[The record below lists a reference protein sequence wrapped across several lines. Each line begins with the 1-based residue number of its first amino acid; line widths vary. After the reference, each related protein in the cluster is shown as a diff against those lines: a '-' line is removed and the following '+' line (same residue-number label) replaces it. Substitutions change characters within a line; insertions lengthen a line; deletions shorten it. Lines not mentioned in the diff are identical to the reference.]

1 MTWKKELKMDDYKA
15 EELEK
20 RTSAAH
26 DLAMKFRR
34 TDNVFKRRIEWM
46 LKDTGVYRSQH
57 RLLMHLNCQPNCSQV
72 EIAEHLEV
80 SPAAVAVSIKKLE
93 KGGYIRRET
102 DESDNRIHQV
112 TITAKGKQVIQKSE
126 VMFWKIERQ
135 MFRDFSEE
143 EIQQMND
150 FLERIYNNLSGT

>member
-1 MTWKKELKMDDYKA
+1 MDDYKA